1 MALAVGYTKA
11 QLKAKC
17 EKLGLKP
24 REDYKKDSKDSFAY
38 ALRDYYL
45 EQKYGGDIPKNLELM
60 LTLEQ
65 PMVPTRM
72 NDCKEEL
79 QKEMW
84 ESPNWYIEEK
94 MDGCFEYSTPVLLED
109 GTTLPIGYIVE
120 NKLDVRVMSYN
131 KTKNI
136 LEPKRVVNWFNNGVK
151 SSDKWCSFGTATGEK
166 YLCTKNHK
174 FYNKGTYLP
183 INNFQKGDGGFK
195 APCLVNK
202 DFIQAFVGTLL
213 GDAHIDVDTR
223 KKNKS
228 YRLNVRHT
236 VKHRDYILLKKFLL
250 NTKNDLKDRVSGY
263 GSEMYYLN
271 KSGKDIELLYKNF
284 YKDGKINITYDLI
297 KNLPPMSLAFWFMD
311 DGSHSSSLSN
321 GRCQLATHRYKES
334 EVDIM
339 VKAFNDRGF
348 TCSKAWDSRVRS
360 TDGFYIIFNDVGGR
374 YLMQTIAPYVIKV
387 MDYKLLPEYRDIPKY
402 IYSKTNTGLLVDN
415 KNICIKKNV
424 DYVGVAYDIEVE
436 DNHNYFAN
444 NYLVHN
450 CRQLPMF
457 IGGEF
462 YSYSRN
468 LSDIDLLPIEYSNN
482 IYHECDFSKLQHD
495 FILDSEVIC
504 LNPNISTVIGRRGVV
519 TETQLQAVTALLSMN
534 SEDSIRIQKENNAP
548 LKFCT
553 FDCIYYDGE
562 WLLDKPLI
570 ERRKYLKMALAELQS
585 IGFKAELPR
594 SNQSNKRAFY
604 KSIVD
609 EGGEGGIL
617 KDIYAPYYP
626 TSSRAHRKWVKAK
639 RSMSESISERGGGD
653 TIDAFITGYEDSSK
667 DKAFADYV
675 GGFQLS
681 CYLVDEDGNRKL
693 HHIATISSMTLELRK
708 EITEWDEN
716 GVPRLKFEF
725 YNKVCEIDGQA
736 VSARAR
742 RLKHAVLV
750 RFRPDKTPDQCEISE
765 TFLNSMIL

>member
-94 MDGCFEYSTPVLLED
+94 MDG
-109 GTTLPIGYIVE
+109 
-120 NKLDVRVMSYN
+120 N
-131 KTKNI
+131 
-136 LEPKRVVNWFNNGVK
+136 
-151 SSDKWCSFGTATGEK
+151 
-166 YLCTKNHK
+166 
-174 FYNKGTYLP
+174 
-183 INNFQKGDGGFK
+183 
-195 APCLVNK
+195 
-202 DFIQAFVGTLL
+202 
-213 GDAHIDVDTR
+213 
-223 KKNKS
+223 
-228 YRLNVRHT
+228 
-236 VKHRDYILLKKFLL
+236 
-250 NTKNDLKDRVSGY
+250 
-263 GSEMYYLN
+263 
-271 KSGKDIELLYKNF
+271 
-284 YKDGKINITYDLI
+284 
-297 KNLPPMSLAFWFMD
+297 
-311 DGSHSSSLSN
+311 
-321 GRCQLATHRYKES
+321 
-334 EVDIM
+334 
-339 VKAFNDRGF
+339 
-348 TCSKAWDSRVRS
+348 
-360 TDGFYIIFNDVGGR
+360 
-374 YLMQTIAPYVIKV
+374 
-387 MDYKLLPEYRDIPKY
+387 
-402 IYSKTNTGLLVDN
+402 
-415 KNICIKKNV
+415 
-424 DYVGVAYDIEVE
+424 
-436 DNHNYFAN
+436 
-444 NYLVHN
+444 
-450 CRQLPMF
+450 RQLPMF
-457 IGGEF
+457 LGGEF
-462 YSYSRN
+462 YTYSRN
-468 LSDIDLLPIEYSNN
+468 LSDIDLLPIEYSSN